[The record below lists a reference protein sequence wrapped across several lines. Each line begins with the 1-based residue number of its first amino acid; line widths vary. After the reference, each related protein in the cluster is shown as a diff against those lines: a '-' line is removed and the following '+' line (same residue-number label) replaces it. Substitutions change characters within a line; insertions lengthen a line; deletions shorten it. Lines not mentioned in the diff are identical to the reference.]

1 MQKPGKIV
9 IKETVYIA
17 TIVII
22 LSIIMQSIFI
32 LFGSWDYTVVL
43 GNILTA
49 VFAVVNF
56 LLMGITVEK
65 AVEKDEKE
73 ARAIIKTSQSL
84 RQLMLLAVAAV
95 GAIAPCFNLYAVIIP
110 LLFPRIAI
118 SLKPLFVKNN

>member
-32 LFGSWDYTVVL
+32 LSGSWDYTVVL

>member
-32 LFGSWDYTVVL
+32 LSGSWDYTVVL

-84 RQLMLLAVAAV
+84 RQLLLLAVAAV